1 MKVKHYNEMMAYLTR
16 PGFNGGGSVRN
27 KTVLPKRKPA
37 AEVKKRKKI
46 NYDKIKQY
54 LGEESREFIER
65 ELGFAIGGRVNPA
78 QLKQRFMELVAS
90 IQDADETEIPGI
102 VAQAKQIKDQID
114 EINLTLAPERQIKIT
129 SQGLDFDNPL
139 IDAAKIEKAVMPVS
153 DVTGN
158 SMKDVVPESL
168 TTENPALK
176 GVVPDFP
183 RGTKGTG
190 ADPEEKED
198 IFEREPGERIA
209 TNPNRQFTKASM
221 KGRRT
226 DKTIRDYLKNLNL
239 FKKVDPT
246 TTEGSFAEGG
256 DVDTPKR
263 GLVDEPGSYAGKPV
277 IKDTKYGV
285 NIKYDT
291 RVKKYF
297 KRTQEGKVYQDSEE
311 TLKQFLEKNTRQEI
325 KRTAAQKKKIIK
337 AYPEI
342 KLKDFDKNPTF
353 GVNRQSND
361 TLYRAVQRFVNNDFK
376 IPGKYKDV
384 VLSAAN
390 QKRIQENFEL
400 PAGQEKW
407 NFRTQSN
414 PRGFKY
420 GFPLSADGRNDS
432 LAKRID
438 RFLGKKDKIT
448 LAADRYT
455 AKGWMMGAME
465 RLYKQE
471 KKSGVKVKDLTY
483 QPKFN
488 KEGVITGFTDNTAS
502 GNSKTYY
509 GLEKNERADATSW
522 RVHGDFRKIN
532 KFLEIANGVKA
543 DPDRVLQKILD
554 DKGLSKLGGSKRVG
568 EKFTLTLNDILSH
581 QRYYDVLS
589 KTSPKALIERQIV
602 LHHTRGIGAGS
613 DIARA
618 AATKD
623 IQLLTGA
630 VNANVEKI
638 ENIVKGTPKTKGRKL
653 LPDEVQQ
660 LKNYEAKIVDFDGR
674 VVGGGSV
681 DPTTQFKSIQKDA
694 LKYARSDQFNVKT
707 VNNYLARIGC
717 PGKGS
722 GGRIGFF
729 EGGNLSKCAERGIKK
744 LQTTDPKN
752 LSPADKINVKNI
764 GKVAQGAR
772 LLKNIFGPAAIAGE
786 FGFEGL
792 SIANKAIGTGMP
804 LKTAYAESPINK
816 YLAGEKTKVD
826 LQAELAKEFAK
837 GEDFAMAE
845 RGRRKAPFLA
855 QGEYADRL
863 RREARIAEMQQKFP
877 GTSEEDLTKRVK
889 ALYPDIDLSMFPMQE
904 LKQQVDDAAKMDYF
918 ADNFRQEK
926 AGGGIAKQAGVESG
940 PAPESGPTPDGPK
953 GLFSALKYVKKS

>member
-1 MKVKHYNEMMAYLTR
+1 MAVVRYPIELFYQNE
-16 PGFNGGGSVRN
+16 P
-27 KTVLPKRKPA
+27 PE
-37 AEVKKRKKI
+37 EVKKRKKI
-46 NYDKIKQY
+46 NYEKIKQY
-54 LGEESREFIER
+54 LGKESQELIEK
-65 ELGFAIGGRVNPA
+65 ELGFAIGGSV
-78 QLKQRFMELVAS
+78 E
-90 IQDADETEIPGI
+90 
-102 VAQAKQIKDQID
+102 
-114 EINLTLAPERQIKIT
+114 
-129 SQGLDFDNPL
+129 
-139 IDAAKIEKAVMPVS
+139 
-153 DVTGN
+153 
-158 SMKDVVPESL
+158 
-168 TTENPALK
+168 
-176 GVVPDFP
+176 
-183 RGTKGTG
+183 
-190 ADPEEKED
+190 
-198 IFEREPGERIA
+198 
-209 TNPNRQFTKASM
+209 
-221 KGRRT
+221 
-226 DKTIRDYLKNLNL
+226 
-239 FKKVDPT
+239 
-246 TTEGSFAEGG
+246 
-256 DVDTPKR
+256 TPKR

-297 KRTQEGKVYQDSEE
+297 KRTQDGKVYQDSGE
-311 TLKQFLEKNTRQEI
+311 TLKQFLEKNTRQAL
-325 KRTAAQKKKIIK
+325 KKTAAQKKKIIE
-337 AYPEI
+337 AFPEI
-342 KLKDFDKNPTF
+342 KLKDFDDNPGY
-353 GVNRQSND
+353 GVKKDNPIYNKVREFVARDYKIASK
-361 TLYRAVQRFVNNDFK
+361 YR
-376 IPGKYKDV
+376 DV
-384 VLSAAN
+384 ILSTAD
-390 QKRIQENFEL
+390 QKRIQDNFEL

-414 PRGFKY
+414 PKGFKY
-420 GFPLSADGRNDS
+420 GFPISADGRNDS
-432 LAKRID
+432 LVKRID

-465 RLYKQE
+465 RLYRQE

-488 KEGVITGFTDNTAS
+488 KEGVIIGFTDNTPS
-502 GNSKTYY
+502 GNGNTYY

-532 KFLEIANGVKA
+532 KFLDIANGVKA
-543 DPDRVLQKILD
+543 EPDKVLQKILD
-554 DKGLSKLGGSKRVG
+554 AKGLGELGGSKRVG
-568 EKFTLTLNDILSH
+568 EKFTLTLNDVLSH

-602 LHHTRGIGAGS
+602 LHHTRGVGAGS

-618 AATKD
+618 AATRD

-638 ENIVKGTPKTKGRKL
+638 ENIVKGTPKTQGRKL
-653 LPDEVQQ
+653 LPDEIQQ
-660 LKNYEAKIVDFDGR
+660 LKNYGAKIVDFDGKI
-674 VVGGGSV
+674 VGGGSV

-694 LKYARSDQFNVKT
+694 LKYARSDQFNIET

-729 EGGNLSKCAERGIKK
+729 EGGDLSKCAERGIKK

-752 LSPADKINVKNI
+752 LSPADKINVRNMSKI
-764 GKVAQGAR
+764 AQGAR

-786 FGFEGL
+786 LGFEGI

-804 LKTAYAESPINK
+804 LKTAYAESLINK

-877 GTSEEDLTKRVK
+877 GISEEDLTKNVK

-904 LKQQVDDAAKMDYF
+904 LKQQVDDAAKLEYF

-926 AGGGIAKQAGVESG
+926 AGGGIAKEGGVESG
-940 PAPESGPTPDGPK
+940 VAPESGPTPDGPK
-953 GLFSALKYVKKS
+953 GLFSAIKYAKKR